1 MAKVK
6 YNKFIKRDIL
16 YSILD
21 KRPKRA
27 HAYWFVTVNVTNEPF
42 TAEYAI
48 NTYGTKNVIN
58 VQLYLGFK
66 QQQKVNVYLRQIVHE
81 LIKDG
86 IIESQP
92 QEYTTTPGRDVGDF
106 KFVIVNDVISPQT
119 QLNTYEKW
127 LVESRVWL
135 QNLSSNPAVW
145 FGLEYADTVVERV
158 PLILGS
164 QNIKS
169 IQRTKLK

>member
-1 MAKVK
+1 M
-6 YNKFIKRDIL
+6 
-16 YSILD
+16 
-21 KRPKRA
+21 
-27 HAYWFVTVNVTNEPF
+27 
-42 TAEYAI
+42 
-48 NTYGTKNVIN
+48 
-58 VQLYLGFK
+58 
-66 QQQKVNVYLRQIVHE
+66 
-81 LIKDG
+81 
-86 IIESQP
+86 
-92 QEYTTTPGRDVGDF
+92 GDF
-106 KFVIVNDVISPQT
+106 KFLIVNYLISTQT

-145 FGLEYADTVVERV
+145 FGLEYADTVVERI

>member
-1 MAKVK
+1 MVQSNLSHK
-6 YNKFIKRDIL
+6 
-16 YSILD
+16 
-21 KRPKRA
+21 
-27 HAYWFVTVNVTNEPF
+27 
-42 TAEYAI
+42 
-48 NTYGTKNVIN
+48 NTP
-58 VQLYLGFK
+58 
-66 QQQKVNVYLRQIVHE
+66 R
-81 LIKDG
+81 
-86 IIESQP
+86 
-92 QEYTTTPGRDVGDF
+92 RDVGDF

>member
-1 MAKVK
+1 MILPRRTNDEYVFSVDQF
-6 YNKFIKRDIL
+6 NKPR
-16 YSILD
+16 
-21 KRPKRA
+21 
-27 HAYWFVTVNVTNEPF
+27 
-42 TAEYAI
+42 
-48 NTYGTKNVIN
+48 
-58 VQLYLGFK
+58 
-66 QQQKVNVYLRQIVHE
+66 
-81 LIKDG
+81 
-86 IIESQP
+86 
-92 QEYTTTPGRDVGDF
+92 
-106 KFVIVNDVISPQT
+106 